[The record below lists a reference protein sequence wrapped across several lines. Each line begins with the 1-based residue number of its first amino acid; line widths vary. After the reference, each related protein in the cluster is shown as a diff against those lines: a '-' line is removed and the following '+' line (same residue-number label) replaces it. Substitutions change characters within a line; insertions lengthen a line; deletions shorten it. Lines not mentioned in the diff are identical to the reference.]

1 MKIHTDVV
9 SICLRYL
16 RLIFICLVIIIVMMA
31 TKALAQ
37 GMHGEGHDKLH
48 HWYKQLMRPDMPHS
62 SCCNDQDCRPT
73 QARQLPDGRWEA
85 LKDGVWVIIP
95 NEKINREESYDS
107 QAHIC
112 APPKAWTAYPQDFVF
127 CFVKP
132 GAGT

>member
-1 MKIHTDVV
+1 
-9 SICLRYL
+9 
-16 RLIFICLVIIIVMMA
+16 MA